1 MLECEYRTDAG
12 DEQAFNDAFTLADA
26 AESLGWDEVWLAE
39 RHFASRER
47 LESGGTTGG
56 VPSFA
61 SAPLILASAL
71 AARTERVR
79 IGIAVSVLPLSHP
92 VRLAEEVAT
101 LDLISRGRLDF
112 GVGRS
117 GFATSY
123 KGYSIPYEE
132 SRQRFHECLD
142 ILLAAWT
149 QDTFSYEGE
158 HYTFDDVSLVP
169 KPYQKP
175 HPPVRI
181 AATTT
186 DTFPQVG
193 QMGYPIFVGLR
204 GTDVPETARHV
215 QIYQEAWQRAGHPG
229 KGDIYLRIPVYV
241 AETAEQAYE
250 EPRESTLQSYRRL
263 ADSYARS
270 AADAGTTTSEERAQ
284 RGDRLAHAGYDEL
297 LKNRLA
303 YGTPDAVSERLR
315 EIRDELGLSG
325 FIVEP
330 NVGGSIPREC
340 VYRSV
345 RLFAE
350 EVAPSLRE

>member
-1 MLECEYRTDAG
+1 MLECEYRTDAT
-12 DEQAFNDAFTLADA
+12 DEEAFADAFKLANT

-39 RHFASRER
+39 RHFASPAS
-47 LESGGTTGG
+47 LEAGGTGG

-101 LDLISRGRLDF
+101 LDWISRGRLDF

-123 KGYSIPYEE
+123 KGYAVPYEE
-132 SRQRFHECLD
+132 SRQRFHECLE
-142 ILLAAWT
+142 ILEAAWT
-149 QDTFSYEGE
+149 LDTFSYHGD
-158 HYTFDDVSLVP
+158 HYVFDDVSLTP
-169 KPYQKP
+169 KPRQKP
-175 HPPVRI
+175 HPPIRI

-193 QMGYPIFVGLR
+193 EMGYPIFVGLR
-204 GTDVPETARHV
+204 GTDVPETARHIE
-215 QIYQEAWQRAGHPG
+215 IYRDAWRKAGHSG
-229 KGDIYLRIPVYV
+229 DGDIYLRIPVFV
-241 AETAEQAYE
+241 GETEEQAYE
-250 EPRESTLQSYRRL
+250 EPRASTLLSYRRL

-297 LKNRLA
+297 LRNRLA
-303 YGTPDAVSERLR
+303 YGTPDAVTKRLQ
-315 EIRDELGLSG
+315 EIRDQLGLSG

-330 NVGGSIPREC
+330 NVGGGIPRES

-345 RLFAE
+345 ELFAK
-350 EVAPSLRE
+350 EVAPALRN